1 MVSVNITYE
10 NGGEKMLWGTKQK
23 KKIQKKY
30 RGCIK
35 LEPY

>member
-10 NGGEKMLWGTKQK
+10 NGGEKCYEEQNK

>member
-23 KKIQKKY
+23 KIQKKY

>member
-10 NGGEKMLWGTKQK
+10 NGGERMLWGTKQK
-23 KKIQKKY
+23 KYRKKY

>member
-23 KKIQKKY
+23 KY

>member
-10 NGGEKMLWGTKQK
+10 NGGEQNVMRNKT

-30 RGCIK
+30 KGCIK